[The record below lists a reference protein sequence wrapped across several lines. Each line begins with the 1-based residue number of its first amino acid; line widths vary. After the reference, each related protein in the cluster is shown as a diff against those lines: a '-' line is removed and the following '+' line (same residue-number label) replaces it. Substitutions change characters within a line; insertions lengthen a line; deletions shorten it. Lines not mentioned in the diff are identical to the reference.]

1 MGEKSVV
8 LVESMQYRGH
18 AFIALEKSENIE
30 FLLNN
35 IPLEENNRDIQ
46 TIINTYI
53 KKHSE
58 LKIIK
63 F

>member
-1 MGEKSVV
+1 
-8 LVESMQYRGH
+8 
-18 AFIALEKSENIE
+18 
-30 FLLNN
+30 
-35 IPLEENNRDIQ
+35 LEENNRDIQ

-63 F
+63 FWMFNYGINVVLS